1 MKPSFIVANIIRSSC
16 DSHAEVLAAR
26 GALEQ
31 YYCGTLRATKG
42 VDRSKQRLYAR
53 YGLLIYAAARLL
65 PSYYAESA
73 RFALCPSFEKRVL
86 KGIQP
91 GDSIIGGL
99 GYLNNCI
106 EKVRDGGGLALLD
119 ARNSHTSSFW
129 TIMAEEYAR
138 WGYPKP
144 PIYPKHH
151 LRQQR
156 SVALA
161 DYFFVPSKFVRN
173 SFIAAGVPAAKLLD
187 LPYPVDLTTFSPPLT
202 KRPEDR
208 PLTLSCA
215 GGCSLRKG
223 TPYLFEALRL
233 IRKEVPS
240 VRLRMTGQLGPHI
253 EPMSRRH
260 GYDKLPIE
268 FHPWLSHPEL
278 VKWFHES
285 DVYVLPSLEEGMVR
299 SAAEAMACGLPVVT
313 TTNSGTNDLIVE
325 GKTGSVI
332 PIRDPQ
338 AIADAVLD
346 WWEKIR
352 TGQYSA
358 AETVIDTQALGFES
372 FSRRLLNHLRNI
384 GYEFDGET

>member
-1 MKPSFIVANIIRSSC
+1 MSPSFVVANIIRSPS
-16 DSHAEVLAAR
+16 DPHAEVLSQKN
-26 GALEQ
+26 ALVR
-31 YYCGTLRATKG
+31 YYCGTRRYTKG
-42 VDRSKQRLYAR
+42 IDRRIQRLFPV
-53 YGLLIYAAARLL
+53 YGLIAYAAARALHT
-65 PSYYAESA
+65 YYGEST

-86 KGIQP
+86 KGIRP
-91 GDSIIGGL
+91 GDSLIGGI
-99 GYLNNCI
+99 GYLNHCI
-106 EKVRDGGGLALLD
+106 EKVHDGGGLALLD
-119 ARNSHTSSFW
+119 ARNSHPSSFW

-144 PIYPKHH
+144 PIYPMHH

-161 DYFFVPSKFVRN
+161 DYFFVPSKFVRD
-173 SFIAAGVPAAKLLD
+173 SFLAAGVPEAKLLD
-187 LPYPVDLTTFSPPLT
+187 LPYPVDLSTFSPPPS
-202 KRPEDR
+202 KRSAER

-215 GGCSLRKG
+215 GGCSFRKG

-233 IRKEVPS
+233 IQKEVPS
-240 VRLRMTGQLGPHI
+240 VRLRMTGELGPQI
-253 EPMSRRH
+253 EPLFRKA

-268 FHPWLSHPEL
+268 FHPRMSHPEL

-313 TTNSGTNDLIVE
+313 TPHSGTNDLIVE
-325 GKTGSVI
+325 GETGSVV

-338 AIADAVLD
+338 AIADAVLE
-346 WWEKIR
+346 WWERIR

-358 AETVIDTQALGFES
+358 SDAAIDTQALGFEN
-372 FSRRLLNHLRNI
+372 FRGQFLKHLRNI
-384 GYEFDGET
+384 GYELEGDS